1 MNDTSTLLQDKEE
14 LLKEIDRFP
23 IHFGRGSPGS
33 VFDKVTIEHGE
44 KKARITASLKEVLKD
59 AALLSNVAPDL
70 SKSIERQIQR
80 LLNDLRRSPKNIYLL
95 SNLGNTY
102 LSIGEFDKAIEY
114 FERALDINEDFR
126 LAMVSLAKS
135 YMIQDKPDE
144 ALKIYLEY
152 ARKYPNDAK
161 ALIDLTHV
169 YLRLEKL
176 DEARATIEKSISL
189 KPDNPNA
196 NHTSGILYLIQGN
209 VDKSIAAF
217 RRATSL
223 DAHFAPAYTAL
234 GVCYTIKGSH
244 TKSIK
249 YLKIAYAIDPQGVY
263 AAKNLAQAYQDRGN
277 FEAAAT
283 LMTEYLERYPR
294 DWEAQNKLA
303 YSYFKLG
310 DYRRSLQCL
319 KSLLRSPKGTPVDG
333 KRYAALLNNIG
344 VVHLH
349 MGLISPAENVFRKSL
364 TASDRPNPVTY
375 FNLTRMLTDLG
386 RREEA
391 KKLIEEY
398 ITVAPSDN
406 TLLILLAQNYM
417 NDGEYEK
424 SREILDGIL
433 SEDPDSRDARVL
445 LSSLNSEVF
454 DDYDSAIEILK
465 QEIAK
470 SKSDKVIQNN
480 LAYCYLRKGLIDA
493 ASDILGS
500 VNWDKAT
507 FPLYATKGLL
517 QISKGN
523 LKEGIRLY
531 TMAVS
536 KAPNNEL
543 KNIVRQKRGIEVARY
558 FFMREERDRALRQL
572 HSVLSVKTKTKLYLD
587 QASRLLQQIEK
598 LPQQSRFPFRET
610 GTKGAQQGN

>member
-14 LLKEIDRFP
+14 LVKEIDRFP
-23 IHFGRGSPGS
+23 IHFGSGSPGS

-44 KKARITASLKEVLKD
+44 RKARITTSLKEELKD
-59 AALLSNVAPDL
+59 AALISSVAPDL
-70 SKSIERQIQR
+70 GKSIERQIQR
-80 LLNDLRRSPKNIYLL
+80 LLSDLRRSPKNVYLL
-95 SNLGNTY
+95 NNLGNTY
-102 LSIGEFDKAIEY
+102 LSIGAVDRAIEC
-114 FERALDINEDFR
+114 FERALDINKDFR

-135 YMIQDKPDE
+135 YMIQDEPGE

-152 ARKYPNDAK
+152 ARKYPSDAK
-161 ALIDLTHV
+161 VLVDLAHV

-176 DEARATIEKSISL
+176 DEARVTIEKSISL

-196 NHTSGILYLIQGN
+196 HHTSGIIYLIQGD

-234 GVCYTIKGSH
+234 GVCYAIKGSH

-249 YLKIAYAIDPQGVY
+249 YLKIAYAIDPQGMY
-263 AAKNLAQAYQDRGN
+263 AAKNLAKAYHDRGD

-283 LMTEYLERYPR
+283 LMTEYLKRYPR

-303 YSYFKLG
+303 YSYCKLG
-310 DYRRSLQCL
+310 EYTRSLQCL
-319 KSLLRSPKGTPVDG
+319 QSLLSSHFETPVARE
-333 KRYAALLNNIG
+333 RYAAVLNNMG
-344 VVHLH
+344 VVHLR
-349 MGLISPAENVFRKSL
+349 MGSISYAENMFRKSL
-364 TASDRPNPVTY
+364 MASDRPDPVTY

-398 ITVAPSDN
+398 ITIAPDDN
-406 TLLILLAQNYM
+406 TPLILLALNYM
-417 NDGEYEK
+417 NDGAYEK
-424 SREILDGIL
+424 SRDILDGIL
-433 SEDPDSRDARVL
+433 SKDPDSRSAHVL
-445 LSSLNSEVF
+445 LSLLNSEVF
-454 DDYDSAIEILK
+454 DNFDSAIEILK

-470 SKSDKVIQNN
+470 NKSDQTIQND
-480 LAYCYLRKGLIDA
+480 LAYSYLRKGLIDE

-517 QISKGN
+517 QIAKGN
-523 LKEGIRLY
+523 LKEGIHLY
-531 TMAVS
+531 NTAVS
-536 KAPNNEL
+536 KAPSNEL
-543 KNIVRQKRGIEVARY
+543 KNLVRQKRGIEVARY
-558 FFMREERDRALRQL
+558 FFMRGERDEALRQL
-572 HSVLSVKTKTKLYLD
+572 HSALSTKTKTKLYVD
-587 QASRLLQQIEK
+587 QASRLLQQIEN
-598 LPQQSRFPFRET
+598 LPEQSRFPFQET
-610 GTKGAQQGN
+610 GTKGDQQGN

>member
-14 LLKEIDRFP
+14 LVKEVDRFP
-23 IHFGRGSPGS
+23 VHFGSGSPGS

-44 KKARITASLKEVLKD
+44 RKARLTASLKEVLKD
-59 AALLSNVAPDL
+59 AALLSSVAPDL
-70 SKSIERQIQR
+70 GKSIEREIQR
-80 LLNDLRRSPKNIYLL
+80 LLNDLKRSPRNVYLL
-95 SNLGNTY
+95 NNLGNTY
-102 LSIGEFDKAIEY
+102 LSIGKFDKATEC

-126 LAMVSLAKS
+126 LAMVSLTKS
-135 YMIQDKPDE
+135 YMIQDRPDE
-144 ALKIYLEY
+144 ALKVYLEY
-152 ARKYPNDAK
+152 ARKYPDDAK
-161 ALIDLTHV
+161 ALIGLAHV

-176 DEARATIEKSISL
+176 EEARVAIDKSISL
-189 KPDNPNA
+189 NPNNPNA
-196 NHTSGILYLIQGN
+196 HHTSGILYLIRGD

-223 DAHFAPAYTAL
+223 DVHFVPAYTAL
-234 GVCYTIKGSH
+234 GVCYAIKGSH

-249 YLKIAYAIDPQGVY
+249 YLKIAYAIDPRGVY
-263 AAKNLAQAYQDRGN
+263 AAKNLAQAYQARGD

-283 LMTEYLERYPR
+283 LMTEYLKRYPR

-319 KSLLRSPKGTPVDG
+319 QSLLSSPLEIPVAG
-333 KRYAALLNNIG
+333 KRYAAILNNIG

-349 MGLISPAENVFRKSL
+349 MGLISHAENMFRKSL

-398 ITVAPSDN
+398 IAIAPDDN
-406 TLLILLAQNYM
+406 MPLILLAQNYM

-424 SREILDGIL
+424 SREILDEIL
-433 SEDPDSRDARVL
+433 SKYPDSRYAHAL
-445 LSSLNSEVF
+445 LILLNSEVF
-454 DDYDSAIEILK
+454 DNYDSAIEISK

-470 SKSDKVIQNN
+470 NKSDKIIQNN

-531 TMAVS
+531 NMAVS

-558 FFMREERDRALRQL
+558 FFMRGERDEALRRL
-572 HSVLSVKTKTKLYLD
+572 HSMLSVKTKRKLYLD

-610 GTKGAQQGN
+610 GTKGDQQGN

>member
-14 LLKEIDRFP
+14 LVKEVDRFP
-23 IHFGRGSPGS
+23 VHFGSGSPGS
-33 VFDKVTIEHGE
+33 VFDKVTIELGE
-44 KKARITASLKEVLKD
+44 RKARITASLKEVLKD

-80 LLNDLRRSPKNIYLL
+80 LLNDLKRSPKNIYLL

-102 LSIGEFDKAIEY
+102 LSIGKLDKAIRC
-114 FERALDINEDFR
+114 FERALDINKDFR

-135 YMIQDKPDE
+135 YMIEDKPDE

-161 ALIDLTHV
+161 ALVDLTHV

-176 DEARATIEKSISL
+176 DEARATIDKSISL
-189 KPDNPNA
+189 EPNNPNA
-196 NHTSGILYLIQGN
+196 HHTSGILHLIQGD
-209 VDKSIAAF
+209 VDKSIATS
-217 RRATSL
+217 RRATYL
-223 DAHFAPAYTAL
+223 DARFAPAYTAL
-234 GVCYTIKGSH
+234 GVCYAVKGSH

-263 AAKNLAQAYQDRGN
+263 AAKNLAQAYQDRGD

-283 LMTEYLERYPR
+283 LMTEYLKRYPR

-310 DYRRSLQCL
+310 DNKRSLECL
-319 KSLLRSPKGTPVDG
+319 LSLLSSPLGIPAAG
-333 KRYAALLNNIG
+333 KRYAAILNNIG

-349 MGLISPAENVFRKSL
+349 MGLISHAENMFRKSL
-364 TASDRPNPVTY
+364 TASDKPNPVTY

-398 ITVAPSDN
+398 ISIAPDDN
-406 TLLILLAQNYM
+406 TPLILLVQNYM

-424 SREILDGIL
+424 SREILDEIA
-433 SEDPDSRDARVL
+433 SKDPDSRYANGLLVL
-445 LSSLNSEVF
+445 LNSEVF
-454 DDYDSAIEILK
+454 DNYDSAIEILK
-465 QEIAK
+465 QEMAK
-470 SKSDKVIQNN
+470 NKSDITIQNN

-507 FPLYATKGLL
+507 FALYATKGLL
-517 QISKGN
+517 QISKGK
-523 LKEGIRLY
+523 LKEGIDLY
-531 TMAVS
+531 NTAVG
-536 KAPNNEL
+536 KAPHNEL
-543 KNIVRQKRGIEVARY
+543 KNVVRQKRGIEVARY
-558 FFMREERDRALRQL
+558 FFMRGERDEALRRLQ
-572 HSVLSVKTKTKLYLD
+572 SVLSVKTKRKLYLD

-598 LPQQSRFPFRET
+598 LPQQSRFRFPET
-610 GTKGAQQGN
+610 RTKGGQQGS